1 MRVLIQQVPFSVH
14 YTFPLLTGFQ
24 YANDQD
30 IGVAV
35 IDSYTHYVLQFM
47 EAINKTSQKTMR
59 DLVSSV
65 AFHFPRFFWRFSI
78 QFDSYD
84 VNKIGS
90 HPGVRDDLFKRPLDQ
105 TLITDFFGN
114 LKWHRDDKLIHPPR
128 SRGPHYIRRC
138 QGWVLTDGETLE
150 HGLPCSSSQC
160 SLDGRAGEENRFD
173 QVRLCGF
180 VVLVTLIIIC
190 RRQPPCA
197 SFRKWILVIE
207 TDGNTQS

>member
-65 AFHFPRFFWRFSI
+65 AFHFPRFF
-78 QFDSYD
+78 
-84 VNKIGS
+84 
-90 HPGVRDDLFKRPLDQ
+90 
-105 TLITDFFGN
+105 
-114 LKWHRDDKLIHPPR
+114 
-128 SRGPHYIRRC
+128 
-138 QGWVLTDGETLE
+138 
-150 HGLPCSSSQC
+150 
-160 SLDGRAGEENRFD
+160 
-173 QVRLCGF
+173 
-180 VVLVTLIIIC
+180 
-190 RRQPPCA
+190 
-197 SFRKWILVIE
+197 
-207 TDGNTQS
+207 